1 MENKKDRFEF
11 ARFFF
16 IGCLTTLLDMFV
28 MGVILYLFDSSL
40 YPKFYNVWFGQAG
53 EPSTTATVIGTG
65 VGFMLGIIASYLLSI
80 FYVYKDKGNSR
91 TLKGAVL
98 FFALAIGGMA
108 LNMAGMWLGY
118 DIIGI
123 NEWVTKIVMTLIT
136 LFYNYYSRKIFIF
149 KKSK

>member
-16 IGCLTTLLDMFV
+16 VGCLTTLLDMFV

>member
-1 MENKKDRFEF
+1 MKNKKDRFEF

-16 IGCLTTLLDMFV
+16 VGCLTTLLDMFV

-40 YPKFYNVWFGQAG
+40 YTKFYNVWFGQAG

-123 NEWVTKIVMTLIT
+123 NEWITKVVMTLIT

>member
-1 MENKKDRFEF
+1 MENKKDKFEF

-16 IGCLTTLLDMFV
+16 VGCLTTLLDMFI

-136 LFYNYYSRKIFIF
+136 LFYNYYTRKIFIF

>member
-16 IGCLTTLLDMFV
+16 VGCLTTLLDMLV

>member
-1 MENKKDRFEF
+1 
-11 ARFFF
+11 
-16 IGCLTTLLDMFV
+16 
-28 MGVILYLFDSSL
+28 
-40 YPKFYNVWFGQAG
+40 
-53 EPSTTATVIGTG
+53 
-65 VGFMLGIIASYLLSI
+65 MLGIIASYLLSI

-136 LFYNYYSRKIFIF
+136 LFYNYYTRKIFIF

>member
-16 IGCLTTLLDMFV
+16 VGCLTTALDMFV

-40 YPKFYNVWFGQAG
+40 YPKFYNVWFGKAG
-53 EPSTTATVIGTG
+53 EPKTIATVVGTG
-65 VGFMLGIIASYLLSI
+65 VGFMFGIIASYLFSI

-108 LNMAGMWLGY
+108 LNMIGMWLGF
-118 DIIGI
+118 DVIGI
-123 NEWVTKIVMTLIT
+123 NEWITKIVMTLVV
-136 LFYNYYSRKIFIF
+136 LFYNYYSRKLLIF
-149 KKSK
+149 KKEK

>member
-16 IGCLTTLLDMFV
+16 VGCLTTLLDMFV

-40 YPKFYNVWFGQAG
+40 YPNFYNVWFGQAG

-80 FYVYKDKGNSR
+80 FYVYRDKGNSR

-136 LFYNYYSRKIFIF
+136 LFYNYYTRKIFIF

>member
-16 IGCLTTLLDMFV
+16 VGCLTTLLDMFV

-53 EPSTTATVIGTG
+53 EPSTIATVIGTG
-65 VGFMLGIIASYLLSI
+65 VGFMIGIIASYLLSI

-98 FFALAIGGMA
+98 FFALAIGGMI

-123 NEWVTKIVMTLIT
+123 NEWITKIVMTLIT

>member
-16 IGCLTTLLDMFV
+16 VGCLTTLLDMFV

-40 YPKFYNVWFGQAG
+40 YPNFYNVWFGQAG

-80 FYVYKDKGNSR
+80 FYVYKDKRNSR

>member
-16 IGCLTTLLDMFV
+16 VGCLTTALDMFI

-40 YPKFYNVWFGQAG
+40 YPKFYNVWFGKIG
-53 EPSTTATVIGTG
+53 EPKTIATVIGTG
-65 VGFMLGIIASYLLSI
+65 VGFMIGIIASYLLSI

-91 TLKGAVL
+91 TFKGAVL

-108 LNMAGMWLGY
+108 LNMIGMWLGF
-118 DIIGI
+118 DVIGI
-123 NEWVTKIVMTLIT
+123 NEWITKIVMTLVV
-136 LFYNYYSRKIFIF
+136 LFYNYYSRKLLIF
-149 KKSK
+149 KKEK

>member
-1 MENKKDRFEF
+1 MKIVKRPHEQ
-11 ARFFF
+11 AP
-16 IGCLTTLLDMFV
+16 GCPRE
-28 MGVILYLFDSSL
+28 GVILYLFDSSL

-80 FYVYKDKGNSR
+80 FYVYKYKGNSR

>member
-1 MENKKDRFEF
+1 MENKKDKFEF

-16 IGCLTTLLDMFV
+16 VGCLTTLLDMFV

-40 YPKFYNVWFGQAG
+40 YPNFYNVWFGQAG

-136 LFYNYYSRKIFIF
+136 LFYNYYTRKIFIF

>member
-16 IGCLTTLLDMFV
+16 VGCLTTLLDMFV

-40 YPKFYNVWFGQAG
+40 YPNFYNVWFGQAG

>member
-1 MENKKDRFEF
+1 MENKKDKFEF

-16 IGCLTTLLDMFV
+16 VGCLTTLLDMFV

-40 YPKFYNVWFGQAG
+40 YPNFYNVWFGQAG